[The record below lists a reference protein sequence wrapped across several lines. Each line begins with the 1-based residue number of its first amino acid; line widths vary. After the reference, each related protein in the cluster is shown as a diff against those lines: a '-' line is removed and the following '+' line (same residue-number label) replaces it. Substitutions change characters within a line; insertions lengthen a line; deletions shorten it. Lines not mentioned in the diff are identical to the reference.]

1 MKLMSVVLAA
11 VLLLAAGQVWAANDT
26 VLTSQKDKLSYSF
39 GANFGKNL
47 RQQSIDIDPD
57 IMMTGL
63 KDGLSGS
70 KMLLTDQEIRDVMT
84 AFQKEMVTKQAE
96 QRKAL
101 AEKNKKEGES
111 FLAENKQK
119 EGVKTLPSGLQYKV
133 LKIGTGKSPKAT
145 DSVVAQYKGTL
156 INGTEFDSSYQRKE
170 APTFRVNGVI
180 KGWTEALQ
188 LMKEGDKWQLF
199 VPSDLAYGERGAG
212 PMIGP
217 NATLI
222 FEVELISVKEGS
234 ASPSPRPGPPGPG
247 PKGRS
252 TGPKP
257 GAPGPK
263 TAPAN

>member
-1 MKLMSVVLAA
+1 MKLASVVLVAILLVAGLGWTADEAA
-11 VLLLAAGQVWAANDT
+11 LQT
-26 VLTSQKDKLSYSF
+26 QKDKLSYSF

-47 RQQSIDIDPD
+47 KQQSIDIDPD
-57 IMMTGL
+57 IMMKGL
-63 KDGLSGS
+63 KDGMSGS
-70 KMLLTDQEIRDVMT
+70 KTLLTDQEMRDVMT
-84 AFQKEMVTKQAE
+84 AFQKEMVAKQAE
-96 QRKAL
+96 QRKVL
-101 AEKNKKEGES
+101 GEKNKKEGEA

-133 LKIGTGKSPKAT
+133 LKEGAGKSPKAT

-156 INGTEFDSSYQRKE
+156 IDGTEFDSSYQRKE
-170 APTFRVNGVI
+170 PATMRVNGVI

-199 VPSDLAYGERGAG
+199 VPAELAYGERGAG

-222 FEVELISVKEGS
+222 FEVELISVKEGA
-234 ASPSPRPGPPGPG
+234 ASPSPKPGPPG

-252 TGPKP
+252 LGPKP
-257 GAPGPK
+257 GAPGPR
-263 TAPAN
+263 TAPGN